1 MRAASRAGSAQTAAN
16 STPPNRAYAAK
27 VWDRDSGFPMAS
39 GKSGLVVHLGRGL
52 SPWNRRR
59 PGRYSR
65 ASMTMQ
71 LPSCQVFIEIVEFDL
86 HAPGVET
93 Y

>member
-1 MRAASRAGSAQTAAN
+1 MRSASRAGSAQTAAN

-39 GKSGLVVHLGRGL
+39 GKSGRVLPRG
-52 SPWNRRR
+52 NRRR
-59 PGRYSR
+59 PGSYSR

-71 LPSCQVFIEIVEFDL
+71 LPSLQVFIEIVEFDL